1 MDAEL
6 LEQLQA
12 SGSRVRAGETVGL
25 VDGFHLGRVST
36 VRIRPESGD
45 MVEVALEAVE
55 VVDPVDPDKVAAN
68 VARREQEALGF
79 QIARS
84 MANQTPMLP

>member
-1 MDAEL
+1 
-6 LEQLQA
+6 
-12 SGSRVRAGETVGL
+12 
-25 VDGFHLGRVST
+25 
-36 VRIRPESGD
+36 